1 MWPKILQ
8 TRKGLR
14 CNAWNQSSSNTW
26 LYATRSEDVFMKRYG
41 LAVEYVY
48 INFGKFLALI

>member
-41 LAVEYVY
+41 LAVEYLY